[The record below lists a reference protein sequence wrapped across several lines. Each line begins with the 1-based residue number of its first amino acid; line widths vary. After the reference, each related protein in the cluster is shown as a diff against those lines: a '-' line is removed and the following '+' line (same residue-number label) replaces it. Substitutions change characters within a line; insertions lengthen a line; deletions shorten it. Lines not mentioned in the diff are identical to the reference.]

1 MKKLYMI
8 GNTHFDPV
16 WLWRWDEAL
25 ASIRSTFRSALDRM
39 NENPDFIYSFC
50 TPAVFEWIEKTDIK
64 LFEEI
69 KKRVKEGRWE
79 LCEGWWVQADC
90 NAPCGESYIRQGL
103 YAREYLKTHFGKT
116 SDTVFNIDSFGHNM
130 QLPQILRGCGFR
142 NYVFWRPNE
151 AHKELPKPLFDWVGL
166 DGSSVRCYRLGGK
179 GGEIFVKDIE
189 KEAFGKIFSEN
200 TEDNLMVVFG
210 VTDHGGAPTKQQ
222 MSVINRLSAEC
233 KDYDVSYGTVSG
245 FFGDVKPEIS
255 LIIIVF

>member
-79 LCEGWWVQADC
+79 LCEPTA
-90 NAPCGESYIRQGL
+90 
-103 YAREYLKTHFGKT
+103 THPAAKAI
-116 SDTVFNIDSFGHNM
+116 SDRVFM
-130 QLPQILRGCGFR
+130 P
-142 NYVFWRPNE
+142 
-151 AHKELPKPLFDWVGL
+151 
-166 DGSSVRCYRLGGK
+166 GS
-179 GGEIFVKDIE
+179 I
-189 KEAFGKIFSEN
+189 
-200 TEDNLMVVFG
+200 
-210 VTDHGGAPTKQQ
+210 
-222 MSVINRLSAEC
+222 
-233 KDYDVSYGTVSG
+233 
-245 FFGDVKPEIS
+245 
-255 LIIIVF
+255 

>member
-142 NYVFWRPNE
+142 NYVFGDRTKHIRNCRNRCLTGWDWT
-151 AHKELPKPLFDWVGL
+151 ALPFAAI
-166 DGSSVRCYRLGGK
+166 GS
-179 GGEIFVKDIE
+179 GERAARF
-189 KEAFGKIFSEN
+189 
-200 TEDNLMVVFG
+200 L
-210 VTDHGGAPTKQQ
+210 
-222 MSVINRLSAEC
+222 
-233 KDYDVSYGTVSG
+233 
-245 FFGDVKPEIS
+245 
-255 LIIIVF
+255 

>member
-103 YAREYLKTHFGKT
+103 YAREYLKTHF
-116 SDTVFNIDSFGHNM
+116 
-130 QLPQILRGCGFR
+130 
-142 NYVFWRPNE
+142 
-151 AHKELPKPLFDWVGL
+151 
-166 DGSSVRCYRLGGK
+166 
-179 GGEIFVKDIE
+179 
-189 KEAFGKIFSEN
+189 
-200 TEDNLMVVFG
+200 
-210 VTDHGGAPTKQQ
+210 
-222 MSVINRLSAEC
+222 
-233 KDYDVSYGTVSG
+233 
-245 FFGDVKPEIS
+245 
-255 LIIIVF
+255 

>member
-166 DGSSVRCYRLGGK
+166 DGSSVRCYRLGGRAAR
-179 GGEIFVKDIE
+179 F
-189 KEAFGKIFSEN
+189 
-200 TEDNLMVVFG
+200 L
-210 VTDHGGAPTKQQ
+210 
-222 MSVINRLSAEC
+222 
-233 KDYDVSYGTVSG
+233 
-245 FFGDVKPEIS
+245 
-255 LIIIVF
+255 